1 MSFISANVLAMTRS
15 TQEPLPYISIWGARA
30 TNAALPGSCQTTTR
44 SNATSFLFSRR
55 FTARARRDV
64 RGVKE
69 RRVAGRPCMAKPNA
83 LIQVEEVRFGAGRV
97 RSHSHMPRLDQRLA
111 FSSQRFRLITIITSR
126 VWAP

>member
-15 TQEPLPYISIWGARA
+15 THLHLGRAGYKCSPAWFLSNNNQEQRDE
-30 TNAALPGSCQTTTR
+30 
-44 SNATSFLFSRR
+44 LFIFTFTPRR

-83 LIQVEEVRFGAGRV
+83 LIQVEGVRFGAGRV